1 MTSTRIH
8 ENERT
13 DMGGGEAPEPNI
25 TVAAVQLWSDL
36 SRSPQDNRAHA
47 LEMLDRAAQVRSDLI
62 VLPEAVSMLCY
73 PDGRPGFTYRD
84 VAEPVPGPTTEA
96 AATIARRHR
105 VNVMLGLIADRGP
118 GVPCQ
123 NLVVVIDREGEPA
136 GYYEKTH
143 EPEVVRRDQ
152 HAGTGTSFPTFD
164 LDFGRTGAFVCWDL
178 LAPEV
183 ASILALKGARLLCF
197 PHLIGLP
204 SQRNFAVSLRARA
217 VDNAVPIVAAGMRD
231 AHNHNGCQDGLFPTC
246 ILDADGN
253 VLAQSTRA
261 EADVVRAELS
271 LAPVRVDNLGLDT
284 PHVDWSAHR
293 PRELR
298 VDLYARAYAD
308 LIENK
313 HVAYVGFAPDETLY
327 PAADRAVPTDD

>member
-1 MTSTRIH
+1 MKPTRIDEH
-8 ENERT
+8 DDA
-13 DMGGGEAPEPNI
+13 DMEGDSRGPHI

-36 SRSPQDNRAHA
+36 ARTPQENRAHA
-47 LEMLDRAAQVRSDLI
+47 LEMLERAAQKRSDLI

-73 PDGRPGFTYRD
+73 PDGRPDFTYRD

-96 AATIARRHR
+96 AADIARRHR

-118 GVPCQ
+118 EVPCQ
-123 NLVVVIDREGEPA
+123 NLVVVIDREGQAA

-152 HAGTGTSFPTFD
+152 GAGTGTSFPIFD
-164 LDFGRTGAFVCWDL
+164 LDFARTGTFVCWDL

-204 SQRNFAVSLRARA
+204 SPRNFAVSLRARA

-231 AHNHNGCQDGLFPTC
+231 AHNHNGCQDGIFPTC

-253 VLAQSTRA
+253 VVAQSTRA
-261 EADVVRAELS
+261 GADVVRAGLS
-271 LAPVRVDNLGLDT
+271 LASVRVDYLGLDQ
-284 PHVDWSAHR
+284 PDVDWFAHR

-313 HVAYVGFAPDETLY
+313 DVPYGGFAPGETSH
-327 PAADRAVPTDD
+327 PTADRRVRTND